1 MRQVDLLVAGA
12 GPAGCAAA
20 LSARRAAPGA
30 RLLVVDAAR
39 FPRDKPCGGALTGG
53 GLREMERA
61 GLALR
66 VPHAIATHAVLRV
79 EGRSTRVALPRA
91 AAVVR
96 RSAWDADLV
105 AQVRAAGVEV
115 AEQAP
120 LRGLSL
126 EGARGRTGGVAETGA
141 GPVAFRALVCADG
154 SGGPS
159 RRLLEIRQGR
169 RAPLRETVRDRRDQD
184 DLVFDLDAGVAGYAW
199 RFPCIEGGAPAE
211 NAGIYSM
218 EADSRLVP
226 ALARWMEV
234 EGLAEPPSG
243 DVRPW
248 SLRLFEPAG
257 PVGAGPTLLA
267 GDALGADPLAGEGI
281 RYALWSGRIAGDL
294 AARSLALPPALA
306 AGRWLAAAY
315 RARLAATRS
324 GATLRLLCLLAPRL
338 HGGAPRWRRFASDRE
353 VAEALAAL
361 VSGLHP
367 ARPVL
372 RLLGRYRALRRAP
385 P

>member
-20 LSARRAAPGA
+20 LSARRAAPAA
-30 RLLVVDAAR
+30 RVLVVDSAR

-66 VPHAIATHAVLRV
+66 VPRATATHAVLRV
-79 EGRSTRVALPRA
+79 EGRSTRIALARP

-96 RSAWDADLV
+96 RWLWDADLV

-115 AEQAP
+115 AEEAP
-120 LRGLSL
+120 LRALRLAG
-126 EGARGRTGGVAETGA
+126 ERGRAGGVAETGA
-141 GPVAFRALVCADG
+141 GPVAFRVLVCADG

-159 RRLLEIRQGR
+159 RRLLGLEQGR
-169 RAPLRETVRDRRDQD
+169 RAPLREAVLDRRGQD

-199 RFPCIEGGAPAE
+199 RFPCVEGGAAAE
-211 NAGIYSM
+211 SAGIYSM
-218 EADSRLVP
+218 EGDPGLVR
-226 ALARWMEV
+226 ALSRWMEV
-234 EGLAEPPSG
+234 ERLAGPLPAALHS
-243 DVRPW
+243 W
-248 SLRLFEPAG
+248 SLRLFDPAG
-257 PVGAGPTLLA
+257 PVGTGPALLA

-281 RYALWSGRIAGDL
+281 RYALWSGRIAGGL
-294 AARSLALPPALA
+294 AARALALPPALA
-306 AGRWLAAAY
+306 AARWLAAAY

-324 GATLRLLCLLAPRL
+324 GATLGLLCLLASRL
-338 HGGAPRWRRFASDRE
+338 HGGAPRWRRGAADRE
-353 VAEALAAL
+353 VAEALGAL

-367 ARPVL
+367 AGPVL
-372 RLLGRYRALRRAP
+372 RLLARYRALRRAP